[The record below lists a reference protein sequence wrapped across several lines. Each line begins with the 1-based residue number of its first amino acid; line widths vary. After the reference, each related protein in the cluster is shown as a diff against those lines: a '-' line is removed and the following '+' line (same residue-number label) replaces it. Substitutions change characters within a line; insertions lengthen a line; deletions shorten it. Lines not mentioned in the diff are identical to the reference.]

1 MFLFSLTQ
9 HAAERRLGNVGSAV
23 ATIVKQV
30 AVDAKRDRHR
40 GMAET
45 ATDRYRVHACRD
57 NLVGVSMAQAMQ
69 RDLGQLELGQGSRP
83 LLVVNTRLSSPVAIA
98 SRNPQRC
105 KLRRKA
111 EKHQA

>member
-83 LLVVNTRLSSPVAIA
+83 LLGSGTGAA
-98 SRNPQRC
+98 D
-105 KLRRKA
+105 
-111 EKHQA
+111 